1 MQYVGVGQATRHPGD
16 PAGAEALV
24 AMGEVGGGV
33 KDGLQER
40 SPTATASGSGAQ
52 GRGRFDATMATI
64 VERGGGAVRLSRV
77 LILGS
82 VSRPRQRIKKHGPSM
97 RPLYAGPASLVYGIP

>member
-1 MQYVGVGQATRHPGD
+1 MQSLGLGQAISASSLSLVGSGPDPGD

-24 AMGEVGGGV
+24 AIGEVGGGV
-33 KDGLQER
+33 TDGLQER

-64 VERGGGAVRLSRV
+64 VERGGGAVSLSRV
-77 LILGS
+77 SIWVS
-82 VSRPRQRIKKHGPSM
+82 VPRAGKRIKKHGP
-97 RPLYAGPASLVYGIP
+97 